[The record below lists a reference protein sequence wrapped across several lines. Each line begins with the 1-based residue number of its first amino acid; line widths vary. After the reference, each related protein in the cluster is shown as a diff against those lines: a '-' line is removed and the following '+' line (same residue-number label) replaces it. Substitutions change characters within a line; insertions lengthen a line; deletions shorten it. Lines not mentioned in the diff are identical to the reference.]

1 MTTIQLEKFTE
12 TGIIAQEEVVK
23 ISNIILNAFSPNHQK
38 KISLTSANK
47 KEQLID
53 SFSEL
58 IEKIMDVSNSRQEK
72 LMLINF
78 LDKLNHQKEVLEILS
93 GERKFND
100 IKKASE
106 RLGKKAQS
114 AFETK

>member
-12 TGIIAQEEVVK
+12 KGKIAQEEIVN

-38 KISLTSANK
+38 KISPKSANK
-47 KEQLID
+47 KERLID
-53 SFSEL
+53 SYSEF

-72 LMLINF
+72 LTLINF

-93 GERKFND
+93 GERKIYD